1 MSQASGKKISWSPN
15 QDLLDQ
21 LTDMGISSVAAK
33 KALYYTGN
41 SSVEVAA
48 AWIFENPD
56 ADIETPLEVEPSLEE
71 MTAAM
76 SRTGSSLAAERDL
89 RAARQIF
96 KMIFVVNS
104 ELEMGVGKIAAQV
117 AHAALGMHQILLQN
131 EAKFADSLIKWFEL
145 GETKIVLR
153 GDSTAHLLRLE
164 QQAMDA
170 GLPAYIVQ
178 DAGKTQV
185 SAGSVTVLCLFG
197 RIDIVDS
204 VTGDLRLLWNE
215 ATSANASYIPSSSSK
230 DWFFHCYCI
239 WRQQHNKT
247 SHVL

>member
-1 MSQASGKKISWSPN
+1 
-15 QDLLDQ
+15 
-21 LTDMGISSVAAK
+21 
-33 KALYYTGN
+33 
-41 SSVEVAA
+41 
-48 AWIFENPD
+48 
-56 ADIETPLEVEPSLEE
+56 
-71 MTAAM
+71 
-76 SRTGSSLAAERDL
+76 
-89 RAARQIF
+89 
-96 KMIFVVNS
+96 MIFVVNS

-204 VTGDLRLLWNE
+204 VTGDLRLL
-215 ATSANASYIPSSSSK
+215 
-230 DWFFHCYCI
+230 
-239 WRQQHNKT
+239 
-247 SHVL
+247 